1 MVLRVQ
7 RNRYLGLWNILS
19 QSEGFSSRM
28 GKLEK
33 IQYRPISVRDLL
45 VEMKDMSELMID
57 LAYSSALFNSREL
70 AEEVLELERCVD
82 SLAYLLDMN
91 AMIAA
96 RDAEDAESLV
106 GVSVVASAIDKISDA
121 AGDISAIVLR
131 NIGIHPLVRKVFE
144 KVEERLTRVEIRPD
158 SILVGRKRKDLKLAS
173 RIGANIIA
181 IRRGKEWIINPGD
194 EETLLKGDIL
204 IARGAPLGI
213 EELRQVAEG
222 TLKSWRNRRGAKRR
236 TV

>member
-1 MVLRVQ
+1 
-7 RNRYLGLWNILS
+7 
-19 QSEGFSSRM
+19 M
-28 GKLEK
+28 GTLDR
-33 IQYRPISVRDLL
+33 IQYRPIPVRDLL

-70 AEEVLELERCVD
+70 AEEVLELEKCVD
-82 SLAYLLDMN
+82 SLAYLLDMS
-91 AMIAA
+91 AMIAV
-96 RDAEDAESLV
+96 RNPSDAESLV

-131 NIGIHPLVRKVFE
+131 GIGIHPLVREVFE
-144 KVEERLTRVEIRPD
+144 KVEERLIRVEIKPE
-158 SILVGRKRKDLKLAS
+158 SILVGRRRGDLKLAS

-181 IRRGKEWIINPGD
+181 IRRGRDWIINPKED
-194 EETLLKGDIL
+194 ETLQKGDIL

-222 TLKSWRNRRGAKRR
+222 ILKNWRNRRGARR
-236 TV
+236 KAV